1 MTQQK
6 PLKPYLIMGCISFY
20 IGHFI
25 MKLYQVSPDTRGLSD
40 PLGVGRIA
48 WMFDHPLANGFI
60 DIIPSISSLITG
72 ILFFFIP
79 LFFYLKV
86 TPQENYRSG
95 EEHGS
100 AKFAT
105 IEDMKKFR
113 DSDPNNDMIF
123 SQHGRMGLFNKRLS
137 FAVQLNKNTATIG
150 TPGDWKTRSL
160 VKPNIMQLNSSFVLT
175 DPKGLT
181 VYETGHLLKKNGYK
195 IKVFDLVHLANS
207 NQFNAF
213 KYMKDETD
221 IDRVTESIIAGT
233 TKSSNQGEDFWVQ
246 AETLL
251 IRALIG
257 FLYFD
262 GKVLNN
268 YEPSIAM
275 VADMLRSLKR
285 EDPDLMSPVELMF
298 KDLEEELPG
307 NYAGK
312 QFDLFMA
319 NFGGNTLMSVL
330 AVTSARFAVFDHD
343 AVRNLVATDNM
354 DIEKWQEEK
363 TAIFIAIPET
373 DKSYNFLA
381 NLMFVTMFRVLPS
394 VADDILQGKHATLTP
409 KDLLHFRYILD
420 EFAQLGRIPN
430 FVESQSSIRSREQS
444 IDIIIQAINQ
454 IKTVYKDDWRT
465 ILNNCGALIYLGTND
480 EDTMKY
486 FSMRSGRQT
495 INARSKGQT
504 YSKQGSST
512 ENVQTIGRDL
522 MTPDEIA
529 RIDIQEALVFVAKQ
543 NVFRDRKFDLLSHP
557 NAQYLAD
564 DPDDDNWYTY
574 HYFMS
579 DIDEWEANVD
589 KEVLIEATGQEMDD
603 PILPWNQ
610 SHDGGQG
617 TTKAEVEITEES
629 NQDFISEELEKLPW
643 EMQEQLME
651 IERG

>member
-6 PLKPYLIMGCISFY
+6 PFNSYLIIGCISFY
-20 IGHFI
+20 IGHFL

-60 DIIPSISSLITG
+60 DIIPTIPSLITG
-72 ILFFFIP
+72 MLFFFIP

-285 EDPDLMSPVELMF
+285 EDPELMSPVELMF
-298 KDLEEELPG
+298 KDLEEDLPG

-394 VADDILQGKHATLTP
+394 VADDILQGKHATLKP

-617 TTKAEVEITEES
+617 ITKAEVEITEES

>member
-1 MTQQK
+1 M
-6 PLKPYLIMGCISFY
+6 
-20 IGHFI
+20 
-25 MKLYQVSPDTRGLSD
+25 GLS
-40 PLGVGRIA
+40 
-48 WMFDHPLANGFI
+48 
-60 DIIPSISSLITG
+60 
-72 ILFFFIP
+72 ILFPVFHHLLLESFSSSSHF
-79 LFFYLKV
+79 FFYLKV

-363 TAIFIAIPET
+363 TAVFIAIPET

-381 NLMFVTMFRVLPS
+381 NLMFVTMFRVLPGI
-394 VADDILQGKHATLTP
+394 ADEILQGKHQTLKP

-454 IKTVYKDDWRT
+454 LKTVYKDDWRT

-486 FSMRSGRQT
+486 FSMRAGKQT
-495 INARSKGQT
+495 IQVRTKSQT

-512 ENVQTIGRDL
+512 ENVQTIARDL

-579 DIDEWEANVD
+579 DIDEWEANVTKD
-589 KEVLIEATGQEMDD
+589 VLIEATGQEVND
-603 PILPWNQ
+603 PKLPWNQ
-610 SHDGGQG
+610 SQDGGQ
-617 TTKAEVEITEES
+617 EIIETEGEI
-629 NQDFISEELEKLPW
+629 NEEIDQDFISEEFDKLPW
-643 EMQEQLME
+643 DIQEQLME

>member
-1 MTQQK
+1 
-6 PLKPYLIMGCISFY
+6 
-20 IGHFI
+20 
-25 MKLYQVSPDTRGLSD
+25 
-40 PLGVGRIA
+40 
-48 WMFDHPLANGFI
+48 
-60 DIIPSISSLITG
+60 
-72 ILFFFIP
+72 
-79 LFFYLKV
+79 
-86 TPQENYRSG
+86 
-95 EEHGS
+95 
-100 AKFAT
+100 
-105 IEDMKKFR
+105 
-113 DSDPNNDMIF
+113 
-123 SQHGRMGLFNKRLS
+123 
-137 FAVQLNKNTATIG
+137 
-150 TPGDWKTRSL
+150 
-160 VKPNIMQLNSSFVLT
+160 MQLNSSFVLT

-363 TAIFIAIPET
+363 TAVFIAIPET

-381 NLMFVTMFRVLPS
+381 NLMFVTMFRVLPGI
-394 VADDILQGKHATLTP
+394 ADEILQGKHQTLKP

-454 IKTVYKDDWRT
+454 LKTVYKDDWRT

-486 FSMRSGRQT
+486 FSMRAGKQT
-495 INARSKGQT
+495 IQVRTKSQT

-512 ENVQTIGRDL
+512 ENVQTIARDL

-579 DIDEWEANVD
+579 DIDEWEANVAKD
-589 KEVLIEATGQEMDD
+589 VLIEATGQEVND
-603 PILPWNQ
+603 PKLPWNQ
-610 SHDGGQG
+610 PQDGGQ
-617 TTKAEVEITEES
+617 EIIETEGEI
-629 NQDFISEELEKLPW
+629 NEEIDQDFISEEFAQLPW
-643 EMQEQLME
+643 DIQEQLLEM
-651 IERG
+651 ERG

>member
-6 PLKPYLIMGCISFY
+6 PLKPYLKMGCISFY

-394 VADDILQGKHATLTP
+394 VADDILQGKHATLKP

-454 IKTVYKDDWRT
+454 IKAVYKDDWRT
-465 ILNNCGALIYLGTND
+465 ILNNCGTLIYLGTND

-512 ENVQTIGRDL
+512 ENIQTIGRDL

-579 DIDEWEANVD
+579 DIDEWEANVA

-603 PILPWNQ
+603 PKLPWNQ
-610 SHDGGQG
+610 FQDGGQEING
-617 TTKAEVEITEES
+617 VEAELTEKVDQ
-629 NQDFISEELEKLPW
+629 NFISEELEKLPW

>member
-394 VADDILQGKHATLTP
+394 VADDILQGKHATLKP

-454 IKTVYKDDWRT
+454 IKAVYKDDWRT
-465 ILNNCGALIYLGTND
+465 ILNNCGTLIYLGTND

-512 ENVQTIGRDL
+512 ENIQTIGRDL

-579 DIDEWEANVD
+579 DIDEWEANVA

-603 PILPWNQ
+603 PKLPWNQ
-610 SHDGGQG
+610 FQDGGQEING
-617 TTKAEVEITEES
+617 VEAELTEKVDQ
-629 NQDFISEELEKLPW
+629 NFISEELEKLPW

>member
-6 PLKPYLIMGCISFY
+6 PFKPYLIMGCISFY

-60 DIIPSISSLITG
+60 DIIPSIPSLITG

-363 TAIFIAIPET
+363 TAVFIAIPET

-381 NLMFVTMFRVLPS
+381 NLMFVTMFRVLPGI
-394 VADDILQGKHATLTP
+394 ADEILQGKHQTLKP

-454 IKTVYKDDWRT
+454 LKTVYKDDWRT

-486 FSMRSGRQT
+486 FSMRAGKQT
-495 INARSKGQT
+495 IQVRTKSQT

-512 ENVQTIGRDL
+512 ENVQTIARDL

-579 DIDEWEANVD
+579 DIDEWEANVAKD
-589 KEVLIEATGQEMDD
+589 VLIEATGQEVND
-603 PILPWNQ
+603 PKLPWNQ
-610 SHDGGQG
+610 SQDGGR
-617 TTKAEVEITEES
+617 EIIETEGEI
-629 NQDFISEELEKLPW
+629 NEEIDQDFISEELDKLPW
-643 EMQEQLME
+643 DIQEQLLEM
-651 IERG
+651 ERG

>member
-1 MTQQK
+1 MTQK
-6 PLKPYLIMGCISFY
+6 KSFKPYLIAGFICFY
-20 IGHFI
+20 IGHFL
-25 MKLYQVSPDTRGLSD
+25 MKLYQVSPDTRGFTD
-40 PLGVGRIA
+40 PLGIGRIS
-48 WMFDHPLANGFI
+48 WMSEHPLANGLI
-60 DIIPSISSLITG
+60 DIIPSIPSLITG
-72 ILFFFIP
+72 MLFFFIP
-79 LFFYLKV
+79 IFFYLKV
-86 TPQENYRSG
+86 SPQENYRSG

-105 IEDMKKFR
+105 IEEMKKFR
-113 DSDPNNDMIF
+113 DPDPNNDMIF

-160 VKPNIMQLNSSFVLT
+160 VKPNVIQLNSSFALT

-181 VYETGHLLKKNGYK
+181 VYETGYLLKENGYE

-207 NQFNAF
+207 NQFNVF
-213 KYMKDETD
+213 KYMTDETD

-233 TKSSNQGEDFWVQ
+233 TKSTNQGEDFWVQ

-262 GKVLNN
+262 GEVLKN

-275 VADMLRSLKR
+275 VADMLRCLKR
-285 EDPDLMSPVELMF
+285 EDPEIMSPIELMF
-298 KDLEEELPG
+298 KDLEKELPD

-343 AVRNLVATDNM
+343 AVRSLVATDNM
-354 DIEKWQEEK
+354 NIEKWQEEK
-363 TAIFIAIPET
+363 TAVFIAIPET

-381 NLMFVTMFRVLPS
+381 NLMFVTMFRVLPK
-394 VADDILQGKHATLTP
+394 VADEILQGKHQRLKP

-480 EDTMKY
+480 EDTMRY
-486 FSMRSGRQT
+486 FSTRAGKQT
-495 INARSKGQT
+495 IQVRTKSQT

-512 ENVQTIGRDL
+512 ENVQTIARDL

-543 NVFRDRKFDLLSHP
+543 NVFRDKKFDLLSHP
-557 NAQYLAD
+557 NAEYLAD
-564 DPDDDNWYTY
+564 DPDDKYWYTY

-579 DIDEWEANVD
+579 DVDEWEANVS
-589 KEVLIEATGQEMDD
+589 KEVIVEATGQEVDN
-603 PILPWNQ
+603 PKLPWNQ
-610 SHDGGQG
+610 SQEKGLE
-617 TTKAEVEITEES
+617 TIETESEIAELLEE
-629 NQDFISEELEKLPW
+629 DFVSEEIEKLPW
-643 EMQEQLME
+643 ELQEQLLEM
-651 IERG
+651 ERG

>member
-1 MTQQK
+1 M
-6 PLKPYLIMGCISFY
+6 
-20 IGHFI
+20 
-25 MKLYQVSPDTRGLSD
+25 GLS
-40 PLGVGRIA
+40 
-48 WMFDHPLANGFI
+48 
-60 DIIPSISSLITG
+60 
-72 ILFFFIP
+72 ILFPVFHHLLLESFSSSSHF
-79 LFFYLKV
+79 FFYLKV

-363 TAIFIAIPET
+363 TAVFIAIPET

-381 NLMFVTMFRVLPS
+381 NLMFVTMFRVLPGI
-394 VADDILQGKHATLTP
+394 ADEILQGKHQTLKP

-454 IKTVYKDDWRT
+454 LKTVYKDDWRT

-486 FSMRSGRQT
+486 FSMRAGKQT
-495 INARSKGQT
+495 IQVRTKSQT

-512 ENVQTIGRDL
+512 ENVQTIARDL

-579 DIDEWEANVD
+579 DIDEWEANVAKD
-589 KEVLIEATGQEMDD
+589 VLIEATGQEVND
-603 PILPWNQ
+603 PKLPWNQ
-610 SHDGGQG
+610 SQDGGR
-617 TTKAEVEITEES
+617 EIIETEGEI
-629 NQDFISEELEKLPW
+629 NEKIDQDFISEELDKLPW
-643 EMQEQLME
+643 DIQEQLLEM
-651 IERG
+651 ERG

>member
-6 PLKPYLIMGCISFY
+6 PFKPYLIMGCISFY

-60 DIIPSISSLITG
+60 DIIPSIPSLITG

-330 AVTSARFAVFDHD
+330 AVTSARFAVFD
-343 AVRNLVATDNM
+343 M
-354 DIEKWQEEK
+354 
-363 TAIFIAIPET
+363 
-373 DKSYNFLA
+373 
-381 NLMFVTMFRVLPS
+381 M
-394 VADDILQGKHATLTP
+394 
-409 KDLLHFRYILD
+409 LL
-420 EFAQLGRIPN
+420 
-430 FVESQSSIRSREQS
+430 
-444 IDIIIQAINQ
+444 
-454 IKTVYKDDWRT
+454 
-465 ILNNCGALIYLGTND
+465 
-480 EDTMKY
+480 
-486 FSMRSGRQT
+486 
-495 INARSKGQT
+495 
-504 YSKQGSST
+504 
-512 ENVQTIGRDL
+512 
-522 MTPDEIA
+522 EI
-529 RIDIQEALVFVAKQ
+529 
-543 NVFRDRKFDLLSHP
+543 
-557 NAQYLAD
+557 
-564 DPDDDNWYTY
+564 
-574 HYFMS
+574 
-579 DIDEWEANVD
+579 
-589 KEVLIEATGQEMDD
+589 
-603 PILPWNQ
+603 
-610 SHDGGQG
+610 
-617 TTKAEVEITEES
+617 
-629 NQDFISEELEKLPW
+629 
-643 EMQEQLME
+643 
-651 IERG
+651 